1 MATNKN
7 MMSIPD
13 AQDIVTLACFSEKA
27 APQLFASVT
36 LRHLPNDKLR
46 EVFSRAKDYFDEYGK
61 PVGSHITN
69 EFADELNDRKQR
81 ARANGYRDLIEGLM
95 ENAEEVNA
103 EYVLKGLRDFLWVQE
118 LRGNIPK
125 LVENLEDN
133 KLKETEA
140 ILNKLASTKQEED
153 FNYIWASDM
162 EQVYQGIF
170 HREVGE
176 SLEIGIKELDENN
189 VRPTKKEL
197 LVMLAPPKRGKS
209 WFGVQCLRAGVQ
221 NRRKKWKTLLIT
233 LEMAHVKFGERF
245 VQNLWGRCLGEP
257 QEVSSTVI
265 ERDEFGFISNLQN
278 EPRYQCESILDTFAD
293 EKHAARATQEWFEKH
308 STERP
313 FVMAQ
318 FPTGAFTMRKL
329 RALVDWLDKVE
340 GWHPDQIILDYP
352 GIMKLDINNKRQAM
366 NQLYQDLRGFAVT
379 NNIAMV
385 AFHQSNRDG
394 AREQG
399 IDDVIDETNAGEDF
413 SVTQH
418 ADYLIT
424 YNQSPVERELNLA
437 RLYVPLNRNGKDKY
451 QIVISQNYATGQ
463 FCLTSAY
470 RGGDYTGLVVPD
482 AEEANEN
489 PTRERA
495 AVEPPKGFQ
504 IDEYGTWFDP
514 ETGEVWKG
522 NNKGAGNGEGSGFLK
537 QGA

>member
-1 MATNKN
+1 MAKNKN

-13 AQDIVTLACFSEKA
+13 AQDIVTLACFDEKC
-27 APQLFASVT
+27 APQMFASVT
-36 LRHLPNDKLR
+36 LKHLPNDKLR
-46 EVFSRAKDYFDEYGK
+46 EVFSRAKDYFDEYGM
-61 PVGSHITN
+61 PIGSHLTN

-81 ARANGYRDLIEGLM
+81 ARANGYRELLEGLM
-95 ENAEEVNA
+95 ENYEVVNPQ
-103 EYVLKGLRDFLWVQE
+103 YVLKGLKDFLFVQE
-118 LRGNIPK
+118 MRGNIPK
-125 LVENLEDN
+125 LVEHLEDN
-133 KLKETEA
+133 KLEEVEKVLT
-140 ILNKLASTKQEED
+140 KLASSKQEED

-162 EQVYQGIF
+162 EQVYHGIF
-170 HREVGE
+170 NREVGE

-209 WFGVQCLRAGVQ
+209 WFGVQCLRAGIQ
-221 NRRKKWKTLLIT
+221 NKKKKWKTLLIT

-257 QEVSSTVI
+257 QTVSSTIVHT
-265 ERDEFGFISNLQN
+265 DEFGHVQN
-278 EPRYQCESILDTFAD
+278 IDNQPRYECKSILDEFAD
-293 EKHAARATQEWFEKH
+293 EKHAARETAQWFEKH

-313 FVMAQ
+313 FVLAQ
-318 FPTGAFTMRKL
+318 FPTGSFTMRKL
-329 RALVDWLDKVE
+329 RAFVDWLDKVE

-366 NQLYQDLRGFAVT
+366 NQLYQDLRGFGVS

-394 AREQG
+394 AREQTV
-399 IDDVIDETNAGEDF
+399 DDVIDETNAGEDF

-424 YNQSPVERELNLA
+424 YNQSPEERELNLA
-437 RLYVPLNRNGKDKY
+437 RLFVPLNRNGKDKY

-463 FCLTSAY
+463 FCLTSGY
-470 RGGDYTGLVVPD
+470 RDSRYKDMVVED
-482 AEEANEN
+482 SDEAGEN

-495 AVEPPKGFQ
+495 GVEPPAGYQ
-504 IDEYGTWFDP
+504 IDEYGNWFDP
-514 ETGEVWKG
+514 ETGESWT
-522 NNKGAGNGEGSGFLK
+522 GARVDANSSGFLK
-537 QGA
+537 QTP